1 LENEA
6 LPVPHSTSLDRR
18 ELEEGAYALV
28 STTLESRGFLA
39 AFTERTG
46 GVSAPPFDTLN
57 LGLRTDD
64 ARGRVIHNRRRLIE
78 SLNVA
83 PFAAGEQVHGSRLAR
98 VGRKN
103 AGAGFDDPRGVIA
116 GVDALSVTHRNLPVA
131 VLVADCLP
139 IALASPREQLLVVVH
154 AGWRGVADGILTRAV
169 GEFERIPEVVAVIG
183 PAIGPCHYEV
193 GEEVVRAVSAG
204 SGDAALSERRGG
216 RQYLDLPGTAARS
229 LRNAGLRHVEVSEL
243 CTACLPDRFFSYRR
257 DGWTGRQALISMVM

>member
-1 LENEA
+1 M
-6 LPVPHSTSLDRR
+6 DRR
-18 ELEEGAYALV
+18 ELGDGAYALV
-28 STTLESRGFLA
+28 SPSLESRGFLA

-46 GVSAPPFDTLN
+46 GVSAAPFDTLN

-64 ARGRVIHNRRRLIE
+64 ARERVMQNRRGLIE

-83 PFAAGEQVHGSRLAR
+83 PFAAGAQVHGSGLAR
-98 VGRKN
+98 VGRN
-103 AGAGFDDPRGVIA
+103 RAGAGFDDPRAMIA

-131 VLVADCLP
+131 VFVADCLP

-154 AGWRGVADGILTRAV
+154 AGWRGVAAGILPRAV
-169 GEFERIPEVVAVIG
+169 GEFERTSEVLAVIG

-193 GEEVVRAVSAG
+193 GEEVARAVSAG
-204 SGDAALSERRGG
+204 SGGGALSERRGD

-229 LRNAGLRHVEVSEL
+229 LRNAGVRHIEVSEL

-257 DGWTGRQALISMVM
+257 DGSTGRQALISMVM